1 MLNSWRGRI
10 VFIAALVL
18 VLAGAALFYVWM
30 ERAALA
36 ERVIGRALAQRGVQ
50 PVSFSVGFIG
60 LRSISL
66 RDIEFG
72 STDNPDATVDSVT
85 VAYAPGELL
94 SGQVRSI
101 DIGEA
106 RLRVRLAEGGVSLG
120 VLDPLLAGGG
130 EGGPLSLPPIHVD
143 SAQIRVETAK
153 GNFLLSGPLD
163 VTTDGTATVV
173 TTDAME
179 ISETVAPARFAP
191 VVASGNVR
199 LDGEAISFEG
209 DLSVEGGDAGS
220 VPLLQAEGNY
230 DSAAKTGA
238 ATAQGS
244 LLLTRDGVT
253 PATLSP
259 LLQPFYLD
267 IEGGIAYRAEAKI
280 EDGAAEVV
288 VDATLDKL
296 ALNQTVAGS
305 ASFSGPLR
313 LSKTFGNDDEVSPFR
328 LDLDTLRVDDLSKPE
343 RIEPVTIEGHVE
355 FLQPAISAE
364 LVARSALPPIRG
376 ARLGN
381 LTAAYDMTTGQG
393 KVRASGDLNFSPGK
407 LELQAVVPMLKGTV
421 TRMSGKASYVAEA
434 VLSERGL
441 TSSGHAMLANIG
453 FVASAATVEG
463 LDGTVRL
470 ASLLPLRTRGEQTLK
485 VKMLQAG
492 VPLADGTIAF
502 DLDEKGLRIVN
513 ATWPFA
519 EGKLV
524 LVSSGASVTASDA
537 QFTLTV
543 QDVDLAALLKMV
555 EVPGLTATG
564 RISGRIPV
572 AIRNGDPILLD
583 GSLAAEDDG
592 VIVYTSGAADAVSGE
607 QTKLLTDALRNFHYT
622 ELSGGLSGNA
632 NGNLVLGLALRGSN
646 PDLYDGYPFAID
658 VKLEGSLAEAL
669 RRGTVGFRPLEL
681 IKQQSNPAVT
691 PPAKKTE
698 P

>member
-10 VFIAALVL
+10 AFIAALVL
-18 VLAGAALFYVWM
+18 VLAGAALLYVWT

-36 ERVIGRALAQRGVQ
+36 EQVIGRALAQRGVE

-66 RDIEFG
+66 YDIEIG
-72 STDNPDATVDSVT
+72 PAGNPDATVDSVT

-106 RLRVRLAEGGVSLG
+106 WLRVRLAEGGVSLG

-130 EGGPLSLPPIHVD
+130 EDGALSLPPVHVD
-143 SAQIRVETAK
+143 NAQVRLETAE
-153 GNFLLSGPLD
+153 GDFLLSGPLD

-173 TTDAME
+173 TTDAMK

-191 VVASGNVR
+191 VIASGNVR
-199 LDGEAISFEG
+199 LDGETISFEG
-209 DLSVEGGDAGS
+209 DLSAEGGDAGP

-230 DSAAKTGA
+230 NRVAKTGA
-238 ATAQGS
+238 ATAEGS
-244 LLLTRDGVT
+244 LLLARNGVT
-253 PATLSP
+253 PAMLSP

-267 IEGGIAYRAEAKI
+267 IEGGLAYRAEAKI
-280 EDGAAEVV
+280 EDGSAEVV

-296 ALNQTVAGS
+296 ALSQTAAGS
-305 ASFSGPLR
+305 ASFSGPVR
-313 LSKTFGNDDEVSPFR
+313 LSKTFGTGDEVSPFR
-328 LDLDTLRVDDLSKPE
+328 LDLAALRVDDLSKPE
-343 RIEPVTIEGHVE
+343 RFAPLTMEGHVE
-355 FLQPAISAE
+355 FLQPAIGAE
-364 LVARSALPPIRG
+364 LVARSALPAIRG

-381 LTAAYDMTTGQG
+381 LVATYDMATGQG
-393 KVRASGDLNFSPGK
+393 KVRASGDLSFSPGK
-407 LELQAVVPMLKGTV
+407 LELQTVVPMLKGTV
-421 TRMSGKASYVAEA
+421 TRMGGKASYVAEA
-434 VLSERGL
+434 VLSDRGL
-441 TSSGHAMLANIG
+441 TSSGHATLANLG

-463 LDGTVRL
+463 LNGTVRL
-470 ASLLPLRTRGEQTLK
+470 ASLLPLRTRGVQTLK

-492 VPLADGTIAF
+492 VPLADGVIAF
-502 DLDEKGLRIVN
+502 DLNESGLRIVD

-537 QFTLTV
+537 KFTLTV

-572 AIRNGDPILLD
+572 VIRNGDPILLD

-592 VIVYTSGAADAVSGE
+592 IIVYTSGAADAASGE

-632 NGNLVLGLALRGSN
+632 NGDLVLGLALRGSN
-646 PDLYDGYPFAID
+646 PDLYDGYPFAIN
-658 VKLEGSLAEAL
+658 VKLEGSLADVL

>member
-10 VFIAALVL
+10 AFIAALVL
-18 VLAGAALFYVWM
+18 VLAGAALLYVWT

-36 ERVIGRALAQRGVQ
+36 EQVIGRALAQRGVE

-66 RDIEFG
+66 YDIKIG
-72 STDNPDATVDSVT
+72 PAGNPDATVDSVT

-106 RLRVRLAEGGVSLG
+106 WLRVRLAEGGVSLG

-130 EGGPLSLPPIHVD
+130 EDGALSLPPVHVD
-143 SAQIRVETAK
+143 NAQVRLETAE
-153 GNFLLSGPLD
+153 GDFLLSGPLE

-173 TTDAME
+173 TTDAMK

-191 VVASGNVR
+191 VIASGNVR
-199 LDGEAISFEG
+199 LDGETISFES
-209 DLSVEGGDAGS
+209 DLSAEGGDAGP

-230 DSAAKTGA
+230 NRTAKTGA

-244 LLLTRDGVT
+244 LLLARNGVT

-267 IEGGIAYRAEAKI
+267 IEGGLAYRAEAKI

-296 ALNQTVAGS
+296 ALSQTAAGS
-305 ASFSGPLR
+305 ASFSGPVR
-313 LSKTFGNDDEVSPFR
+313 LSKTFGNGDEVSPFR
-328 LDLDTLRVDDLSKPE
+328 LDLAALRVDDLSKPE
-343 RIEPVTIEGHVE
+343 RFAPLTMEGRVE
-355 FLQPAISAE
+355 FLQPVISAE
-364 LVARSALPPIRG
+364 LVARSALPAIRG

-381 LTAAYDMTTGQG
+381 LAATYDMATGQG
-393 KVRASGDLNFSPGK
+393 KVRASGDLSFSPGK
-407 LELQAVVPMLKGTV
+407 LELQTVVPMLKGTV
-421 TRMSGKASYVAEA
+421 TRMGGKASYVAEA
-434 VLSERGL
+434 VLSDRGL
-441 TSSGHAMLANIG
+441 TSSGQATLANLG

-463 LDGTVRL
+463 LNGTVRL
-470 ASLLPLRTRGEQTLK
+470 ASLLPLRTRGVQTLK

-492 VPLADGTIAF
+492 VPLADGVIAF
-502 DLDEKGLRIVN
+502 DLNESGLRIVD

-537 QFTLTV
+537 KFTLTV

-572 AIRNGDPILLD
+572 VIRNGDPILLD

-592 VIVYTSGAADAVSGE
+592 IIVYTSGAADAASGE
-607 QTKLLTDALRNFHYT
+607 QTKLLTDALRNFHYK

-632 NGNLVLGLALRGSN
+632 NGDLVLSLALRGSN
-646 PDLYDGYPFAID
+646 PDLYDGYPFAIN
-658 VKLEGSLAEAL
+658 VKLEGSLADVL